1 MSAAPSPVGTNKV
14 VEWLVS
20 AGSSV
25 DCVCG
30 WVVVAKLDVWLGE
43 NWLYQGWSDDG
54 CPGVCFVAG
63 EMLSDVSWY

>member
-43 NWLYQGWSDDG
+43 NWLYRA
-54 CPGVCFVAG
+54 GVKMAAQA
-63 EMLSDVSWY
+63 SRK